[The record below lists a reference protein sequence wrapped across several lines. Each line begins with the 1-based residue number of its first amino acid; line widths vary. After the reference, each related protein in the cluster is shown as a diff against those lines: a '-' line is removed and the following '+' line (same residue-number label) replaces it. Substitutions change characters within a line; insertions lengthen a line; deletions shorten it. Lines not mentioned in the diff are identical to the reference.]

1 MKPHFLFRLKKRSE
15 INEKD
20 LYVGGSFFNTGKEI
34 HMDKEKLVLADGTEI
49 MLESSQG
56 VGALCVC
63 AGTHS
68 AACSMWSML
77 TRDNLREVVIRNPD
91 GGMTGKYKDMIL
103 DHITGTDNADG
114 TVRLTVCLREK
125 TYFEILAERIA
136 ELEAGSRT
144 HNEAIADLGQAVSDM
159 AERGE

>member
-1 MKPHFLFRLKKRSE
+1 
-15 INEKD
+15 
-20 LYVGGSFFNTGKEI
+20 
-34 HMDKEKLVLADGTEI
+34 MDKEKLVLADGTEI

-63 AGTHS
+63 AGNHS

-103 DHITGTDNADG
+103 VVVKHFCNAYG
-114 TVRLTVCLREK
+114 
-125 TYFEILAERIA
+125 
-136 ELEAGSRT
+136 
-144 HNEAIADLGQAVSDM
+144 
-159 AERGE
+159 